1 MNNEDKDPIFIHE
14 SAVVDTGAQIGAGT
28 KVWHFTHVMGGA
40 RIGRNCRIGQNCFI
54 GARAVLGEGVKLQ
67 NNVSVYDLV
76 TLEDDVF
83 VGPSAVFTNDINPR
97 AAYPKGGKW
106 IPTLVKRGATIGA
119 NSTVLCGITLGSHCL
134 VGAGAVVTRDVP
146 DYAVVVGN
154 PATVTG
160 WMCEC
165 GQKLEFSMQEGK
177 TTCIKCKRTYS
188 KRANEVK
195 EEK

>member
-1 MNNEDKDPIFIHE
+1 MKDRDSGAVFIHE
-14 SAVVDTGAQIGAGT
+14 SAVVDEGAVVGHGT
-28 KVWHFTHVMGGA
+28 RIWHFTHVMGGA
-40 RIGRNCRIGQNCFI
+40 QIGRDCRIGQNCFI
-54 GARAVLGEGVKLQ
+54 GARAVLGDGVKLQ

-76 TLEDDVF
+76 TLEDNVF
-83 VGPSAVFTNDINPR
+83 VGPSAVFTNDTNPR

-134 VGAGAVVTRDVP
+134 VGAGAVVTKDVP

-154 PATVTG
+154 PAAVTG

-165 GQKLEFSMQEGK
+165 GQKLAFSSEEEM
-177 TTCIKCKRTYS
+177 TTCVKCSRTFS
-188 KRANEVK
+188 KRAEKVK

>member
-1 MNNEDKDPIFIHE
+1 MKSKDSRTVFIHE
-14 SAVVDTGAQIGAGT
+14 SAVVAEGALVGQGT
-28 KVWHFTHVMGGA
+28 RIWHFTHVMGGA
-40 RIGRNCRIGQNCFI
+40 QIGRDCRIGQNCFI
-54 GARAVLGEGVKLQ
+54 GARAVLGDGVKLQ

-76 TLEDDVF
+76 TLEDNVF

-146 DYAVVVGN
+146 DYAIVVGN
-154 PATVTG
+154 PASISG

-165 GQKLEFSMQEGK
+165 GQKLVFSSEEGK
-177 TTCIKCKRTYS
+177 TVCDKCSRTYS
-188 KRANEVK
+188 RHATEVK